1 MKVLIREAVYHDL
14 DRIHSWI
21 AKDRPRAANSVVD
34 RILKSAERLGE
45 LPYIGH
51 AGRVRGTYEWVV
63 TGLPYILV
71 YKIDIDNDEVQIIAV
86 FHGARDR

>member
-1 MKVLIREAVYHDL
+1 MKVIIREVVYDDL
-14 DRIHSWI
+14 ERIHSWI
-21 AKDRPRAANSVVD
+21 ARDRPRTADSVIG
-34 RILKSAERLGE
+34 RILESAERLGE

-51 AGRVRGTYEWVV
+51 VGRARGTYEWVV
-63 TGLPYILV
+63 TGLPYVLV